1 MTYRRSGKLSMTLV
15 LGLAAVAGVLWYGF
29 GPGAWFEPKQTAQL
43 EGVEVRRGP
52 MTISVIERGNLK
64 AADSVSLKSEI
75 EGSTSILWLVDEGLT
90 VAEGDLLVELDS
102 TDLVDQRF
110 SREISVRNAEATYIK
125 SKQAYEIQK
134 SQNASDIAKS
144 QQNLTFAEEDLRK
157 FLEGERESRR
167 QEGLESITLAT
178 EEFAR
183 AENDL
188 KWSQELESKGFL
200 TSTELEADRLAENR
214 AEIMLEQ
221 AKRDFDLLE
230 RFQLPR
236 DEAAL
241 RADLEEAK
249 RELERVQLQAAA
261 RLVDYEAAMSTNEI
275 TLKLE
280 SEKLRKIED
289 QIAKARIFAPRAG
302 MVVYGKEPGSRYGSG
317 DPIQAGTEV
326 RERQELISIPSA
338 AGMIAQASLHESVLK
353 QVSAGQDCIVRVD
366 AVPGREFHGRVSFV
380 ALLPDQNSWWA
391 NPNQR
396 LYRTDIA
403 IEDGSGEMRPGMS
416 CSIEVLVDQ
425 LEDALHVPV
434 QSVFRHDSK
443 NVAFVATGDGS
454 YEPRDVEVG
463 RYNDRWVEVLS
474 GLSEGEVVLLSP
486 PPGFTPKPGG
496 EERASPSSADDTPA
510 RSGGSSGKP
519 GGGGRP
525 AGGGKGGKPSGAS
538 KTSSADSAKPEA
550 TKVVETDGQAKPEVP
565 ADKGATSAGL

>member
-550 TKVVETDGQAKPEVP
+550 TKVVETDGQATPEVP

>member
-241 RADLEEAK
+241 RADLEEAE

-496 EERASPSSADDTPA
+496 EERASPGSADDTPA

-550 TKVVETDGQAKPEVP
+550 TKVVETDGQATPEVP